1 MNIEKITGLEIME
14 AIVREEL
21 PYPTMTESIP
31 VKVMKVEKGKV
42 VFNAIANNKH
52 LNTQCGVH
60 GEFAS
65 TVLDSVTGCAVHTL
79 LGAGVAYGTIDL
91 NIKMIRP
98 VPRSTNLIAE
108 GTVINISKSLGISEG
123 ILKSED
129 GKLYATSTATC
140 MIIKS

>member
-1 MNIEKITGLEIME
+1 MWEYMNIEKMTGLEIMQ

-21 PYPTMTESIP
+21 PHPTMTKSIP

-65 TVLDSVTGCAVHTL
+65 TVLDSVRGCAVHTL

-91 NIKMIRP
+91 NIKWLDQFPKMKI
-98 VPRSTNLIAE
+98 
-108 GTVINISKSLGISEG
+108 
-123 ILKSED
+123 
-129 GKLYATSTATC
+129 
-140 MIIKS
+140 

>member
-1 MNIEKITGLEIME
+1 MTGLEIMQ

-21 PYPTMTESIP
+21 PHLTMTKSIP
-31 VKVMKVEKGKV
+31 VKVIKVEKGKV

-98 VPRSTNLIAE
+98 VPKDENLIAE
-108 GTVINISKSLGISEG
+108 GNVNQNL
-123 ILKSED
+123 
-129 GKLYATSTATC
+129 
-140 MIIKS
+140 

>member
-52 LNTQCGVH
+52 LNTQYGVH

-79 LGAGVAYGTIDL
+79 LGTGAAYGTIDL
-91 NIKMIRP
+91 DIKMIRLFP
-98 VPRSTNLIAE
+98 KDENLIAE
-108 GTVINISKSLGISEG
+108 GNVNQNL
-123 ILKSED
+123 
-129 GKLYATSTATC
+129 
-140 MIIKS
+140 

>member
-1 MNIEKITGLEIME
+1 M
-14 AIVREEL
+14 
-21 PYPTMTESIP
+21 PHPTITESIP

-52 LNTQCGVH
+52 LNTQFCDH

-65 TVLDSVTGCAVHTL
+65 SVLDSVTGCAVHNL

-98 VPRSTNLIAE
+98 VP
-108 GTVINISKSLGISEG
+108 K
-123 ILKSED
+123 D
-129 GKLYATSTATC
+129 
-140 MIIKS
+140 

>member
-1 MNIEKITGLEIME
+1 MTGLEIIQV
-14 AIVREEL
+14 IVREEL
-21 PYPTMTESIP
+21 PHLTITESIP
-31 VKVMKVEKGKV
+31 VKVLKVEKEKV

-65 TVLDSVTGCAVHTL
+65 TVLDSVTGCAVYTL

-98 VPRSTNLIAE
+98 VPKDENLIAE
-108 GTVINISKSLGISEG
+108 GNVNQNL
-123 ILKSED
+123 
-129 GKLYATSTATC
+129 
-140 MIIKS
+140 